1 MNMSRLI
8 MRGGAESRK
17 PQIVEFQTQI
27 ISSPSFGFTLVV
39 NTEDALV
46 RQFKD
51 DHSVKM
57 LEMRNDA
64 LQV

>member
-1 MNMSRLI
+1 
-8 MRGGAESRK
+8 MRGGADSRK
-17 PQIVEFQTQI
+17 PQIVEFQTEI
-27 ISSPSFGFTLVV
+27 ISLPSFGFTLVV

>member
-1 MNMSRLI
+1 MSRLI

>member
-8 MRGGAESRK
+8 MRGGAEFRK
-17 PQIVEFQTQI
+17 PQIVEFQTEI
-27 ISSPSFGFTLVV
+27 ISLPSSGFTLVV

-57 LEMRNDA
+57 LKMRNVA
-64 LQV
+64 LPV